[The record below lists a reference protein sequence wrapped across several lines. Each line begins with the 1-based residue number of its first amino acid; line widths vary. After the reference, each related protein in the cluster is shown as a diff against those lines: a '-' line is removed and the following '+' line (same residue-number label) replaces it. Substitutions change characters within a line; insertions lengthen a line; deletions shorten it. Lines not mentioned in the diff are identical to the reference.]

1 MMLSVSFAQ
10 VGCWATIFFS
20 ISKPASAS
28 CESRSKTEWI
38 VSITSFEEATTGESF
53 SRSVMRA

>member
-28 CESRSKTEWI
+28 VGGLPAAI
-38 VSITSFEEATTGESF
+38 APIG
-53 SRSVMRA
+53 MM